1 MTIPQERDPQKVAAG
16 KASAEKRWRPKR
28 VVRLDDLTAPQRRV
42 VIALIE
48 AAKALS
54 APTVPSGQE

>member
-1 MTIPQERDPQKVAAG
+1 MKNTLPPELRDAQKVAAG
-16 KASAEKRWRPKR
+16 HASAEKRWGPRR

-42 VIALIE
+42 VLALIE

-54 APTVPSGQE
+54 VTGQS

>member
-1 MTIPQERDPQKVAAG
+1 VKSTLPPELRDPQRVAAG
-16 KASAEKRWRPKR
+16 KAGMLSRWGPPR

-42 VIALIE
+42 VLALIE

-54 APTVPSGQE
+54 VGGQS